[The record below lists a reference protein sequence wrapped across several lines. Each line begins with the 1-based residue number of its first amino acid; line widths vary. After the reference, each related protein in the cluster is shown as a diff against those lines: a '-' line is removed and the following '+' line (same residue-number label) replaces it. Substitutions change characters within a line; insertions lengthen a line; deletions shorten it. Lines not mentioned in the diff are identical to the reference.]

1 MAKAIIMCGGSGG
14 AASDECTALK
24 AHVLAGKKA
33 ITQDSEDEPA
43 AGTMPERGNWNGSV
57 GMNGSIIIPEGH
69 HSGAGKVTG
78 PSVTQRGAW
87 TSRLGIN
94 GKIAIPEG
102 YHNGSGY
109 VDQAIA
115 TQGALTLNP
124 GTTAKTGA
132 VSGKYMTGNITVP
145 AVSIPANII
154 KKGHRITFPDGSSV
168 TGTFEGYVAGANE
181 LYNRGAN
188 AAGFRVGYLNSG
200 KITFN
205 SNSIDFYYRG
215 AANSPAIDASNSY
228 NFTPYSKL
236 KITFIPMFDVKAI
249 VAFKFG
255 TKGSADYSPV
265 NEKVPGI
272 KVDISGQH
280 EYTASIDISSLYE
293 SFVPTISVSPY
304 NGTVRVLRIWV
315 E

>member
-24 AHVLAGKKA
+24 GHVLAGKTA
-33 ITQDSEDEPA
+33 VTQDSGDEPA

-102 YHNGSGY
+102 YHNGFGY
-109 VDQAIA
+109 VDQAIV

-145 AVSIPANII
+145 AVSIPANLI
-154 KKGHRITFPDGSSV
+154 KKGAQITFPDGSKSPV
-168 TGTFEGYVAGANE
+168 GTWEGYVAGASD
-181 LYNRGAN
+181 LFYNGIAKNMEMRSGKWEGQYIIADPFATSQNYWIVNFLNANCLGKTYLEVHFQIISGGAPDYYMKWGISK
-188 AAGFRVGYLNSG
+188 AAGTGIESEVQVSVNYTNWVTARIPLNTLAG
-200 KITFN
+200 N
-205 SNSIDFYYRG
+205 SNVAKLGIFCSTSWTPLVDYRIDR
-215 AANSPAIDASNSY
+215 
-228 NFTPYSKL
+228 
-236 KITFIPMFDVKAI
+236 
-249 VAFKFG
+249 
-255 TKGSADYSPV
+255 
-265 NEKVPGI
+265 
-272 KVDISGQH
+272 IS
-280 EYTASIDISSLYE
+280 L
-293 SFVPTISVSPY
+293 V
-304 NGTVRVLRIWV
+304 
-315 E
+315 